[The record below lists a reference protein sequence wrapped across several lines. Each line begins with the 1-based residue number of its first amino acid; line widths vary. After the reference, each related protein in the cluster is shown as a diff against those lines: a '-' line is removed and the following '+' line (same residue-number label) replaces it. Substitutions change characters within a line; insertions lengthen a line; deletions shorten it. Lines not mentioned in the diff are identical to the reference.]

1 MTKIFAHRG
10 ASGYEPENTLKAFQ
24 AAYEQGADGI
34 ELDVQLSKDGKIMI
48 MHDEKLNRVTGKK
61 GWLKDFMAADLARMA
76 VRSGMLNNSGKI
88 PSLEEVLKW
97 AKPLK
102 IEINIEFKTGVIA
115 YSGIEE
121 KVIEM
126 VKKMGMEKRVIYSS
140 FNHYSIKRTLELA
153 PEAKTGLLIRDVFVD
168 MDEYTKK
175 IGAGA
180 IHPALYHLYMED
192 VSSLYLNS
200 GLKIRPWTVNTKE
213 EMEFC
218 FKNNIEAIF
227 TNYPERAVEIRKEI
241 QGF

>member
-1 MTKIFAHRG
+1 MLIVSLLFTTSKIWKHK
-10 ASGYEPENTLKAFQ
+10 YTTL
-24 AAYEQGADGI
+24 
-34 ELDVQLSKDGKIMI
+34 
-48 MHDEKLNRVTGKK
+48 
-61 GWLKDFMAADLARMA
+61 
-76 VRSGMLNNSGKI
+76 
-88 PSLEEVLKW
+88 
-97 AKPLK
+97 
-102 IEINIEFKTGVIA
+102 
-115 YSGIEE
+115 
-121 KVIEM
+121 
-126 VKKMGMEKRVIYSS
+126 
-140 FNHYSIKRTLELA
+140 
-153 PEAKTGLLIRDVFVD
+153 
-168 MDEYTKK
+168 DEYTKK